1 VIFLTFF
8 FYIWDYN
15 TFESPNCFLKLSH
28 ILLHSIFLIH
38 ALLFFINCCDMYI
51 CIYIYVPVYKLLCV
65 YIVPCIYVFRVDQ
78 IILDNQLVCYFLEK
92 TISHSLRMFKL
103 HVILCV
109 ELSLNGLSPN
119 PLCHIFCSC
128 PSLVHVSVLKAFWFL
143 TYNPLS
149 LF

>member
-1 VIFLTFF
+1 
-8 FYIWDYN
+8 
-15 TFESPNCFLKLSH
+15 
-28 ILLHSIFLIH
+28 
-38 ALLFFINCCDMYI
+38 MYI
-51 CIYIYVPVYKLLCV
+51 HIHSNYNLISLNNVTHMYVLRIPHL
-65 YIVPCIYVFRVDQ
+65 
-78 IILDNQLVCYFLEK
+78 ILDNQLVCYFLEK